1 MVTMEKEDYAQENI
15 ELFAKYCSE
24 ECKITRKE
32 LENEIAELNIRLATV
47 IAHKYSKGDTEQ
59 FDNFFSMASFG
70 LVKAIRGFKN
80 DKGIKFS
87 TYAGMCM
94 NNEIL
99 MSFRT
104 NKKERSFDFIS
115 MDINLS
121 FASNGSTSPLTE
133 IIEDDRI
140 NIEDS
145 YVNLELLRS
154 IYEKAEKILNKR
166 DMIIFQ
172 NYLLPKDERLT
183 NRQMGSVLKISQ
195 SYVSR
200 LQQSI
205 MDRIKELLLTDWG
218 QELWKN

>member
-1 MVTMEKEDYAQENI
+1 MVTIKNEDYAQANV
-15 ELFAKYCSE
+15 ELFTIYRDE
-24 ECKITRKE
+24 ECKIIRKE
-32 LENEIAELNIRLATV
+32 LESEIAELNMRLVTV
-47 IAHKYSKGDTEQ
+47 LANKYSKGDKEN

-70 LVKAIRGFKN
+70 LVKAIRSFKS

-87 TYAGMCM
+87 TYAGRCM
-94 NNEIL
+94 ENEIL

-104 NKKERSFDFIS
+104 NAKERTMNFIS

-121 FASNGSTSPLTE
+121 FSNNGSTSPITE
-133 IIEDDRI
+133 ILKDDRI

-145 YVNLELLRS
+145 YVDLELLRS
-154 IYEKAEKILNKR
+154 IYEKAEKILNQR
-166 DMIIFQ
+166 DMVIFQ
-172 NYLLPKDERLT
+172 NYLLPRDERLT

-218 QELWKN
+218 EALWKN